1 MPSPNHFH
9 PEFGYVC
16 PTPRFRRAVSVSFV
30 AGSLGLLV
38 GAVGVIAFAQR
49 PEVVRMR
56 TEIATTVGSSVGMS
70 DPITSAAAAAAIG
83 KRLPSVDRSPC
94 ATQSWPYLDSKC
106 LLGTA
111 RDVRELPDSF
121 AAVPAEFAAPPNAAT
136 DAGSARSQSAAI
148 GKKRPK
154 VAHRRERAPELRRQ
168 VEPRTATVDPL
179 SYEQWRFDRERYV
192 SRQDGRY
199 DNGRQY
205 DGRHNNGVVR
215 EPSRGWAW

>member
-70 DPITSAAAAAAIG
+70 DPITSAAAAAAAG
-83 KRLPSVDRSPC
+83 NRAASVDRSPC

-106 LLGTA
+106 LLGTN
-111 RDVRELPDSF
+111 RDARELPESF
-121 AAVPAEFAAPPNAAT
+121 AAVPAEFAASPNAGADAT
-136 DAGSARSQSAAI
+136 STRSQSAVA

-154 VAHRRERAPELRRQ
+154 VAHRRERAPEPRRQ

-192 SRQDGRY
+192 NRQGRQFDGRY
-199 DNGRQY
+199 D
-205 DGRHNNGVVR
+205 VR
-215 EPSRGWAW
+215 EPSRSWAW

>member
-83 KRLPSVDRSPC
+83 KRSPSVDRSPC

-111 RDVRELPDSF
+111 RDARELPDSF
-121 AAVPAEFAAPPNAAT
+121 AAVPAEFAAPPNAGA
-136 DAGSARSQSAAI
+136 DAASTKSQSAAA

-154 VAHRRERAPELRRQ
+154 VAHRRERAPEPRRQ

-179 SYEQWRFDRERYV
+179 SYEQWRFNRERYV

-205 DGRHNNGVVR
+205 GVVR
-215 EPSRGWAW
+215 EPSRDWRGWAW